1 MSEIEEMRS
10 RLLGIEPE
18 PTLSKENEADL
29 RVQDTG
35 YFPKDLLSVEVDP
48 EKKAPTLFTLE
59 DGSSLLY
66 AGKVHSLIGVGE
78 AGKSMMCL
86 IPVKEVL
93 DRGGRVLWIDYE
105 DTDEAFV
112 TRLEEFGIP
121 RSQWDRID
129 YLNPSKNLFSRQ
141 TNQTTK
147 GWSDLQELVKARK
160 HELGIIDAMTGAMSL
175 DGLNTNYDGDVE
187 QTYKWLTAP
196 LAEQGVTVV
205 VIDHLAKNPEGRY
218 DSAIGSIRKKTG
230 ITGATFLAEVGE
242 RWSRPDGGEPSYGR
256 IDLRI
261 LRDRVG
267 YLRQGNKQDG
277 DVIASIEVCATPDG
291 MIDLRPKRPHQVSSK
306 TSNRKWA
313 EILDYLDGADGASK
327 SEVYEAVK
335 GNKSDFLRTIR
346 EMVKKGLI
354 RDNGTGSRSSLVRVE
369 ELIRIHGYD

>member
-105 DTDEAFV
+105 DTEEAFV

-160 HELGIIDAMTGAMSL
+160 HELAIIDAMTGAMSL

-242 RWSRPDGGEPSYGR
+242 RWSRPDGREPSYGR

>member
-10 RLLGIEPE
+10 RLLGVEPE

-105 DTDEAFV
+105 DTEEAFV